1 MGWKQ
6 MSRAFRSLDKGRTGT
21 LSPQD
26 FSKVLTSHM
35 AQAEI
40 EQLALAFTDF
50 TSRPPRVQYHQFMRQ
65 LALVANPSVHKAPPV
80 APQRPQTSRRSAP
93 SRRRPGRV
101 QRPSTA
107 AVASKPTT
115 VQASAAADPSATS
128 SAPLPVPSKS
138 GGTIAISKEC
148 LRSTCSQW
156 KSLRRQLAQQDKLRH
171 GVVDVG
177 IFCQVVEKLGTA
189 MSTDDFK
196 TLLRSFSAADAQGRR
211 QQIQYNRLVRALLE
225 ISLSQK

>member
-1 MGWKQ
+1 MDKLLPKWKQ

-35 AQAEI
+35 AQAESSSWRSPSLTLRPVLHACSI
-40 EQLALAFTDF
+40 ISSCGSWPSLRTERAQGTTCSPTA
-50 TSRPPRVQYHQFMRQ
+50 TSDKPC
-65 LALVANPSVHKAPPV
+65 
-80 APQRPQTSRRSAP
+80 SAP
-93 SRRRPGRV
+93 SRRVQDV

-148 LRSTCSQW
+148 LRSHVLSEVPATPAST
-156 KSLRRQLAQQDKLRH
+156 QDKLRH
-171 GVVDVG
+171 GVVDTG
-177 IFCQVVEKLGTA
+177 IFCQVVEKLGIA

-196 TLLRSFSAADAQGRR
+196 PAGASPAGAEVADSVQPPRPRPA
-211 QQIQYNRLVRALLE
+211 
-225 ISLSQK
+225 